1 MAKGNFQTQKE
12 KIYMKGKYFAVV
24 VLVFLVS
31 FTASAQNQMSA
42 DTLAKLKQEAN
53 DFYQKQDW
61 QKSANNYEK
70 IVKVEEKNIGA
81 RYRLGY
87 SLLNLGKIADAQ
99 KHLENVFNASPNAVF
114 ALALARVYARSG
126 DKEKTFEIIEQS
138 TTLGGIA
145 PETLTGEKD
154 FAAFAGDQRFK
165 DLVIKS
171 DLAVNPCK
179 AKPEFRQFD
188 FWIGEWNVKNPQG
201 LTAGSSSVQLILGSC
216 IIFENWSSGTGSN
229 GKSFNIYDTN
239 DGKWHQTWVDDK
251 GTFTHYIGEYADGK
265 LVYVADTLQ
274 NNQKTKL
281 RMTFTKLPNGDVRQ
295 FGENSNDDGK
305 TWQTG
310 YDLTYSRKN

>member
-1 MAKGNFQTQKE
+1 MIFIKNR
-12 KIYMKGKYFAVV
+12 IGK
-24 VLVFLVS
+24 
-31 FTASAQNQMSA
+31 NRR
-42 DTLAKLKQEAN
+42 TLI
-53 DFYQKQDW
+53 
-61 QKSANNYEK
+61 EK
-70 IVKVEEKNIGA
+70 IVKLEEANVGA
-81 RYRLGY
+81 RYRLGV
-87 SLLNLGKIADAQ
+87 SLLNLGKTAEAQ
-99 KHLENVFNASPNAVF
+99 THLENVFKASPNAIF

-126 DKEKTFEIIEQS
+126 NKEKAFEIIEKS

-154 FAAFAGDQRFK
+154 FAAYKNEPRFK
-165 DLVIKS
+165 DLIQKS

-201 LTAGSSSVQLILGSC
+201 LTVGSSSVQLILGNC
-216 IIFENWSSGTGSN
+216 IIFENWSSGAGSN

-251 GTFTHYIGEYADGK
+251 GTFTHYIGEYSDGK
-265 LVYVADTLQ
+265 LVYVADTFS

-295 FGENSNDDGK
+295 FGESSNDDGK
-305 TWQTG
+305 TWTTN
-310 YDLTYSRKN
+310 YDFTYSRKN